1 MFTGSIMRTAKELF
15 QELQDQ
21 DPELRR
27 EYDRLA
33 PRFTLIDALVKARK
47 QRRLTQREL
56 AERIGVTKTVISR
69 VESGKHS
76 PRLEMAY
83 DIAKAIGLRLDIKL
97 VEDPTAHGT
106 DSR

>member
-1 MFTGSIMRTAKELF
+1 MRTAKELF
-15 QELQDQ
+15 KELQDQ

-27 EYDRLA
+27 EYERLA
-33 PRFTLIDALVKARK
+33 PRFALIDALVKARK
-47 QRRLTQREL
+47 QSRLTQREL

-97 VEDPTAHGT
+97 VEEEAAQKTGT
-106 DSR
+106 R

>member
-1 MFTGSIMRTAKELF
+1 MRTVKELF
-15 QELQDQ
+15 QELHDQ

-33 PRFTLIDALVKARK
+33 PRFALIDALVKARK
-47 QRRLTQREL
+47 QRQLTQREL

-83 DIAKAIGLRLDIKL
+83 DIANAIGMRLDIRL
-97 VEDPTAHGT
+97 VEDNAAQSTEP
-106 DSR
+106 R

>member
-1 MFTGSIMRTAKELF
+1 MRTAKELF
-15 QELQDQ
+15 QELQHQ
-21 DPELRR
+21 DPELQR

-33 PRFTLIDALVKARK
+33 PRFALIDALVKARK
-47 QRRLTQREL
+47 QHRLTQREL

-83 DIAKAIGLRLDIKL
+83 DIAKAIGLRLDIQL
-97 VEDPTAHGT
+97 VDEQASWSAG
-106 DSR
+106 SR

>member
-1 MFTGSIMRTAKELF
+1 MRTVKELF
-15 QELQDQ
+15 QELHDQ

-33 PRFTLIDALVKARK
+33 PRFALIDALVKARK
-47 QRRLTQREL
+47 QHQLTQREL

-83 DIAKAIGLRLDIKL
+83 DIANAIGLRLDIRL
-97 VEDPTAHGT
+97 VEDNAAQGT
-106 DSR
+106 EPR

>member
-1 MFTGSIMRTAKELF
+1 MRTAKELF

-21 DPELRR
+21 DPELQR

-33 PRFTLIDALVKARK
+33 PRFALIDALVKARK
-47 QRRLTQREL
+47 QRHLTQREL

-83 DIAKAIGLRLDIKL
+83 DIAKAIGLRLDIQL
-97 VEDPTAHGT
+97 VEEQAAQGAGI
-106 DSR
+106 R

>member
-1 MFTGSIMRTAKELF
+1 MHTAKELF
-15 QELQDQ
+15 QELQSQ
-21 DPELRR
+21 DPELQR
-27 EYDRLA
+27 EYERLA
-33 PRFTLIDALVKARK
+33 PRFALIDALVKARK
-47 QRRLTQREL
+47 QHRLTQREL

-97 VEDPTAHGT
+97 VDEQASQGT
-106 DSR
+106 GTR

>member
-1 MFTGSIMRTAKELF
+1 MRTAKELF

-21 DPELRR
+21 DPELQR

-33 PRFTLIDALVKARK
+33 PRFALIDALVKARK
-47 QRRLTQREL
+47 QHQLTQREL

-83 DIAKAIGLRLDIKL
+83 DIARAIGLRLDIKL
-97 VEDPTAHGT
+97 VEESPTRSTGT
-106 DSR
+106 R

>member
-1 MFTGSIMRTAKELF
+1 MRTAKELF
-15 QELQDQ
+15 QELQSQ
-21 DPELRR
+21 DPELQR

-33 PRFTLIDALVKARK
+33 PRFVLIDALVKARK
-47 QRRLTQREL
+47 QRQLTQREL

-83 DIAKAIGLRLDIKL
+83 DIAKAIGLRLDIRL
-97 VEDPTAHGT
+97 VEDQATQSTTSP
-106 DSR
+106 

>member
-1 MFTGSIMRTAKELF
+1 MRTAKDLF
-15 QELQDQ
+15 QELHAQDS
-21 DPELRR
+21 ELQR

-33 PRFTLIDALVKARK
+33 PRFALIDALVKARK
-47 QRRLTQREL
+47 QRHLTQREL

-83 DIAKAIGLRLDIKL
+83 DIAKAIGLRLDVRL
-97 VEDPTAHGT
+97 VDENEPRGART
-106 DSR
+106 R